1 MDIVYATATT
11 NVLGLHG
18 DQILVGKGTHW
29 PASDPI
35 VARNPGLFSTDPRY
49 GLVFTAEPDGWN
61 EPVRD
66 APPVETATAAPGERR
81 GRRYGNT
88 N

>member
-18 DQILVGKGTHW
+18 DQILIGKGTHW

-35 VARNPGLFSTDPRY
+35 VQRNPDLFSTDPRY
-49 GLVFTAEPDGWN
+49 GLVFTTEPDGWN
-61 EPVRD
+61 EPVRG
-66 APPVETATAAPGERR
+66 VETATAAPGERR
-81 GRRYGNT
+81 GRRYGN
-88 N
+88 NS